1 MTLVELVL
9 RILGRGPGKGDV
21 QPEERAPIP
30 NPPVTR
36 IERERAFE
44 TVLAFTLEMEGGFS
58 NNPADPGGRTIYGIS
73 ERAHPE
79 LWKDGPPSLD
89 DAKRLYR
96 RKYWDA
102 IRGDELPP
110 RTAMALFD
118 FTVHS
123 GEGVAGKALQRLV
136 KAAVDGDVGPGTVK
150 AAVAVAPDTRAD
162 RELAFQL
169 LRDRGLF
176 LGRWIAAKAARAQF
190 APGFLRR
197 LVELGAL
204 IARY

>member
-9 RILGRGPGKGDV
+9 RILGQGPGKGEM
-21 QPEERAPIP
+21 QPGDRAAPGPIP
-30 NPPVTR
+30 QV
-36 IERERAFE
+36 ERERAFE
-44 TVLAFTLEMEGGFS
+44 TILDFTLEMEGGLS

-79 LWKDGPPSLD
+79 LWKDGPPSLET
-89 DAKRLYR
+89 AKRYYR
-96 RKYWDA
+96 THYWDR
-102 IRGDELPP
+102 IHGDELPP

-136 KAAVDGDVGPGTVK
+136 KTAVDGDVGPRTVK
-150 AAVAVAPDTRAD
+150 AAAAAAPDTRAD

-204 IARY
+204 LARY